1 MNLSTNSTIENL
13 QRSEDKFR
21 RLVEGLS
28 QTHCVFSH
36 TPEGVFTYASP
47 GFKTVFGFEA
57 EEFIGRNWR
66 ELKFSQESMAAGNTS
81 DELITSTGKFQCV
94 ELLYKH
100 PSGEDRIIRIIYGP
114 VSENGQLV
122 AMEGVCEDVTLSR
135 RIQDDLQKSEGRY
148 RSIVQILTAGVWEY
162 NSQTSLLWCSEEYF
176 AMLGYSSADLH
187 INGRLDVFSGWVNLL
202 HPEDKEAAAKKFF
215 DHVAA
220 KDPGFYDNR
229 FRLRRKDGSYV
240 AIWARGKIIAD
251 RNGSLS
257 DVTVGI
263 HVDVSEHIQQVQRLH
278 ESEQRHREIFNAT
291 SEAIFIHDLSFR
303 LLDVNETAVKMYG
316 YPDKETMLACNL
328 EELSAG
334 FKPYGVCEARHNVE
348 ALLRGEKKQF
358 EWMCR
363 RFSGELFPTEVAL
376 SHSRIGGDERIIAVV
391 RDISEKKKFIESAQ
405 RADKLESLGIL
416 AGGIAHDFNNLLG
429 GIYGFLEL
437 ALCTD
442 QSPETR
448 KCLGAC
454 ITTMGRAR
462 SLTQQLLTFARGGT
476 PDCRAQNLMPF
487 VEDTVRFALSGSN
500 VSCAFEIEEGLSAG
514 NYDRNQLG
522 QVVENIVINA
532 VQAMKESGGSLRV
545 ALRNRSFVEN
555 EHPDLVAGRY
565 VQISFK
571 DSGPGINESILK
583 QIYDPFFSTRP
594 GGHGLGLATS
604 YSIIRNHGGCI
615 DVNTEVGAGTT
626 FCVIIPA
633 SEKALLQGETE
644 DVTQHRGHGIVIV
657 MDDEIVIREVL
668 IKNLESFGY
677 TVVTAANGEEVLT
690 MLQDRIIDKER
701 IAAMLFDL
709 TVPGGMGG
717 YRCSGDNTKHGPYGA
732 GFRYERLLRETG
744 NGQSPFIRFCRQS
757 SQAFQHAGSVK
768 HAQPT
773 SESMRSRCGCIIDS
787 REKSSAGN
795 SFQEK
800 GLL

>member
-13 QRSEDKFR
+13 NRSEDKFR

-36 TPEGVFTYASP
+36 TPEGVFTYLSP
-47 GFKTVFGFEA
+47 GFKTVFGFDA

-66 ELKFSQESMAAGNTS
+66 ELNFSQESMAVGNTS
-81 DELITSTGKFQCV
+81 DELITSTGRFQCV
-94 ELLYKH
+94 ELLYQH
-100 PSGEDRIIRIIYGP
+100 PSREDRIIRIIYGP
-114 VSENGQLV
+114 VIENGRLL

-148 RSIVQILTAGVWEY
+148 RSIVQIMTAGVWEY
-162 NSQTSLLWCSEEYF
+162 NSQTGLLWCSEEYF
-176 AMLGYSSADLH
+176 AMLGYAPEDLQ
-187 INGRLDVFSGWVNLL
+187 INGRLEIFSGWINLL
-202 HPEDKEAAAKKFF
+202 HPEDKDAAAKKFF

-220 KDPGFYDNR
+220 KKTDFYDNR
-229 FRLRRKDGSYV
+229 FRLRRKDGSYI
-240 AIWARGKIIAD
+240 AIWSRGNIIAD
-251 RNGSLS
+251 RNGNMS
-257 DVTVGI
+257 DVIVGI
-263 HVDVSEHIQQVQRLH
+263 HVDVSEHIRQVQRLH

-291 SEAIFIHDLSFR
+291 SEAIFIHDMSFR
-303 LLDVNETAVKMYG
+303 LLDVNDTAVKMYG
-316 YPDKETMLACNL
+316 YPNKETMLECSM

-334 FKPYGVCEARHNVE
+334 FKPYSISEARLNVE
-348 ALLRGEKKQF
+348 ALLKGEQKQF
-358 EWMCR
+358 EWVCR

-391 RDISEKKKFIESAQ
+391 RDISEKKKFLESAQ

-454 ITTMGRAR
+454 LTTMGRAR
-462 SLTQQLLTFARGGT
+462 SLTQQLLTFARGGA
-476 PDCRAQNLMPF
+476 PDCRAQHFMPF
-487 VEDTVRFALSGSN
+487 VEDTVRFAMSGSN
-500 VSCAFEIEEGLSAG
+500 VSCVFEVEEGLAAG

-532 VQAMKESGGSLRV
+532 VQAMKESGGSLKV
-545 ALRNRSFVEN
+545 TLRNRSFAEN
-555 EHPDLVAGRY
+555 EHPGLAAGRY

-583 QIYDPFFSTRP
+583 RIFDPFFSTRP

-604 YSIIRNHGGCI
+604 YSIVRNHGGCI
-615 DVNTEVGAGTT
+615 DVDTQLGAGTT
-626 FCVIIPA
+626 FHVIFPA
-633 SEKALLQGETE
+633 SENLMLLEKTE
-644 DVTQHRGHGIVIV
+644 SGVKHRGHGIAIV

-701 IAAMLFDL
+701 VAAMLFDL

-717 YRCSGDNTKHGPYGA
+717 IEALSA
-732 GFRYERLLRETG
+732 
-744 NGQSPFIRFCRQS
+744 IRR
-757 SQAFQHAGSVK
+757 
-768 HAQPT
+768 
-773 SESMRSRCGCIIDS
+773 M
-787 REKSSAGN
+787 
-795 SFQEK
+795 
-800 GLL
+800 GLLAPAFVMSGYSENQAMVNPHSYGFAASLHKPFSMQELANLFNKHLSRQE